1 MTRNE
6 CEKKL
11 AEKLYE
17 IKEIY
22 KEYNPGGDYLRLNIT
37 NEYISACNEYYL
49 TDRYKPVDF
58 RQYNGEKISSRPHE
72 TGGNAK

>member
-1 MTRNE
+1 MTRDE

-17 IKEIY
+17 IKGIY
-22 KEYNPGGDYLRLNIT
+22 KEYNPDVDYLRLNIT

-49 TDRYKPVDF
+49 NDRYKPVDF
-58 RQYNGEKISSRPHE
+58 RQYNGEPISSRLHA
-72 TGGNAK
+72 TGGTK